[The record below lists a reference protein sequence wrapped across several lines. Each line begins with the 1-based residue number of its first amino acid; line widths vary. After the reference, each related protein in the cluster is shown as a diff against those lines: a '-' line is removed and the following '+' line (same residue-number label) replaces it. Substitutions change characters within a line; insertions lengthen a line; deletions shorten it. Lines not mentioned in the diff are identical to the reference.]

1 MEIKKEMG
9 SFLIELFVAQSPY
22 CDVPLC
28 TLPRMH
34 ITAACAMTKSSLCT
48 HNRIMVAETQLFVK

>member
-28 TLPRMH
+28 TLPR
-34 ITAACAMTKSSLCT
+34 LV
-48 HNRIMVAETQLFVK
+48 R